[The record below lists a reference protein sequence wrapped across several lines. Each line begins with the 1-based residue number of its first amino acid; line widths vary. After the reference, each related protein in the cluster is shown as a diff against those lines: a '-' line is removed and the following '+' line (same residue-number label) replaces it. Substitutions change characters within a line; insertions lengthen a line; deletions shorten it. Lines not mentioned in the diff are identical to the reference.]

1 MSSPNGSFK
10 KIVISDPWIFSL
22 INGVCVS
29 TLQKKLSSNKNLKK
43 MTTLFRRL
51 DKWKFW
57 LPKCGQ
63 IADKRMTSRFRK
75 NLNLEVTSY
84 HLYSFF
90 KFGQTKI
97 LLGKCEKIMTELMPF
112 VFVTTRIC
120 SISPSL
126 RELRLPRILYMTML
140 VNAKFPMSVW
150 DAYISTQQLNIHRYP
165 KNCWNFYFHSLLL
178 VYAKVGFLP
187 WCQWKINF
195 VVISSRILKLY
206 STEPDIA
213 LLVSNLEQH
222 PSH

>member
-1 MSSPNGSFK
+1 MLSPNLK
-10 KIVISDPWIFSL
+10 KIVISVPWTFSL
-22 INGVCVS
+22 IINGVCVS
-29 TLQKKLSSNKNLKK
+29 TLQKKLSPNKNLKK
-43 MTTLFRRL
+43 MTTPFRRVN
-51 DKWKFW
+51 KRKFW
-57 LPKCGQ
+57 LSKCGK
-63 IADKRMTSRFRK
+63 IADKRMPSRFRK

-84 HLYSFF
+84 HLYHFF

-97 LLGKCEKIMTELMPF
+97 LLRKCKQIMTKLMPF

-126 RELRLPRILYMTML
+126 RELRLPRILYTTML

-150 DAYISTQQLNIHRYP
+150 NAYISTQELNIHRYP

-187 WCQWKINF
+187 WCQWKMNF
-195 VVISSRILKLY
+195 VVTSSQILKLY